1 MLNNILCI
9 IMGIIPRDIC
19 HNNLLIII
27 YFIKMINQY
36 QFMKK
41 VFIILLT
48 FSINF
53 NSYSQINPKSIE
65 IIRDSY
71 GVPHIYATTDSEVAY
86 GFAWAQAEDHFK
98 LMQEAYL
105 AGNGLLGKLIGLK
118 GAGADFL
125 VQLIQ
130 AEKIVEEKYHT
141 LDKNFILL
149 LNGFTQGLNAFADK
163 YPEQIL
169 KKELFPLTPK
179 KLLRYT
185 QLQLFISN
193 RADKLVKGI
202 INNELSW
209 PYEIEQDTKGSNLL
223 AISRSRTL
231 SDETFLAIN
240 THQPLEGATSWYE
253 AHLVSEE
260 GTNII
265 GATFPG
271 SPCLLTG
278 ANESLG
284 WTHTVNYPDK
294 ADVFA
299 LEMHPNKK
307 DVYLVDGIQHKL
319 EKFKAK
325 LNFKFLGLNIP
336 FRKKFYR
343 SIYGPTLKN
352 KTGVYSVRTPS
363 TTNINAIEQW
373 WRMNKATSFKE
384 FYKILEMKALPGYNI
399 GYADR
404 NDTIFY
410 ISNGKI
416 PIRAEGYNWTDVVPG
431 NTRKT
436 LWNTYYDIKD
446 LPQVISPKSGFV
458 YNANHSPFKSSGKE
472 DNPKSAQ
479 FAKAMNFENYDNNR
493 STRLLE
499 LLEEKEFI
507 DYERFKRIKYDHQL
521 PTPLKY
527 NYMDLN
533 PLFDMKIED
542 YQEVSSILS
551 DIKNWD
557 RITNPESY
565 GAGAYAILYY
575 QLKPFYLKLG
585 DDRIFTHEALYKAL
599 KKSKNYIKKHFNSE
613 RIKLGDFQKLVR
625 GEKELPIFGLPDVV
639 TAMRGKPYKDGR
651 IKITHGESYI
661 GLVRFTP
668 TKTYYESVISF
679 GNSRRPKSKHYT
691 DQMELYAK
699 FKTKTMSFDREDV
712 LKTAIKTYSPK

>member
-1 MLNNILCI
+1 
-9 IMGIIPRDIC
+9 
-19 HNNLLIII
+19 
-27 YFIKMINQY
+27 
-36 QFMKK
+36 MKK
-41 VFIILLT
+41 IIFLFIILTCT
-48 FSINF
+48 FKF
-53 NSYSQINPKSIE
+53 YAQINPDDIQ
-65 IIRDSY
+65 IVRDGY
-71 GVPHIYATTDSEVAY
+71 GVPHIYGKTDAAVAY
-86 GFAWAQAEDHFK
+86 GFAWVQAEDHFR
-98 LMQEAYL
+98 LLQEAYL
-105 AGNGLLGKLIGLK
+105 AGNGLLGKYIGKK

-125 VQLIQ
+125 TQFIQ
-130 AEKIVEEKYHT
+130 SDKIVNENFHT
-141 LDKNFILL
+141 LGDSFTAVLQ
-149 LNGFTQGLNAFADK
+149 GFTDGLNAFARSH
-163 YPEQIL
+163 PREVL
-169 KKELFPLTPK
+169 EKKLFPLTAQ

-193 RADKLVKGI
+193 GADKLVSGI
-202 INNELSW
+202 VNNDLSW
-209 PYEIEQDTKGSNLL
+209 PYDIQKDTKGSNLI
-223 AISRSRTL
+223 AISRSRTQ

-240 THQPLEGATSWYE
+240 THQPLEGPTSWYE
-253 AHLVSEE
+253 AHLISEE

-278 ANESLG
+278 ANEFLG

-307 DVYLVDGIQHKL
+307 DVYLVDGIQHTL

-336 FRKKFYR
+336 IKKKFYK

-373 WRMNKATSFKE
+373 WYMNKANSFTE
-384 FYKILEMKALPGYNI
+384 FYTALEMKALPGYNI

-416 PIRAEGYNWTDVVPG
+416 PIRAKGYDWTEVVPG

-436 LWNTYYDIKD
+436 LWDSYYDIKD
-446 LPQVISPKSGFV
+446 LPQVVSPKSGFV
-458 YNANHSPFKSSGKE
+458 YNANHSPFKSSGAE
-472 DNPKSAQ
+472 DNPLAKN
-479 FAKAMNFENYDNNR
+479 FAKSMQYETYDNNR
-493 STRLLE
+493 STRLLH
-499 LLEEKEFI
+499 LLEAEEYI
-507 DYERFKRIKYDHQL
+507 DYNRFKRIKYDHQL
-521 PTPLKY
+521 PTPLEY

-533 PLFDMKIED
+533 ALFDMEIEQYPD
-542 YQEVSSILS
+542 VRALLK
-551 DIKNWD
+551 DIKDWD
-557 RITNPESY
+557 RIAEAASY
-565 GAGAYAILYY
+565 GAGAYAVLYY
-575 QLKPFYLKLG
+575 QLRPYYLTLDKSHIFTQAIIYNALKDTKNYLKTHFNK
-585 DDRIFTHEALYKAL
+585 DRIQ
-599 KKSKNYIKKHFNSE
+599 
-613 RIKLGDFQKLVR
+613 LGDFQQLVR
-625 GEKELPIFGLPDVV
+625 GDKILPIFGIPDVV
-639 TAMRGKPYKDGR
+639 TAMRGEPYKDGR

-679 GNSRRPKSKHYT
+679 GNSRRPESPHYT

-699 FKTKTMSFDREDV
+699 FETKTMSFDRETV
-712 LKTAIKTYSPK
+712 LKTAEKIYAPK